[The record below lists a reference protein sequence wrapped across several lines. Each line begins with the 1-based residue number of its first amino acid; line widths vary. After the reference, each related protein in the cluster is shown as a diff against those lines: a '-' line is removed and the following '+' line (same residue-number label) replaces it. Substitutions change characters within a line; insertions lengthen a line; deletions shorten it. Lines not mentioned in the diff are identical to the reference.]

1 MIVLCVSS
9 CGWRLLL
16 VLWCPRA
23 LGTKTLMLGLFSLHY
38 HPPGFTVVASVRT
51 YSNKISRGGLSVSNA
66 GVKAFKTPSST

>member
-38 HPPGFTVVASVRT
+38 HPPGFTVEHIAIKSPEEA
-51 YSNKISRGGLSVSNA
+51 LSVSNA